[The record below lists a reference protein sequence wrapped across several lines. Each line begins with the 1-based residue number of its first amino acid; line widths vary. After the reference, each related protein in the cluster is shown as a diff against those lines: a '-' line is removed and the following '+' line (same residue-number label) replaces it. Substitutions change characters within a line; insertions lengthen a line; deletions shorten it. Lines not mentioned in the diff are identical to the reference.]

1 MRRNQ
6 MPRKKVIV
14 LRNNDTLLNPFGTV
28 DYKEDDKYQEQ
39 VDQRNPTLQEILTN
53 NSRTTDLDRKL
64 SDSINTDYF
73 D

>member
-1 MRRNQ
+1 